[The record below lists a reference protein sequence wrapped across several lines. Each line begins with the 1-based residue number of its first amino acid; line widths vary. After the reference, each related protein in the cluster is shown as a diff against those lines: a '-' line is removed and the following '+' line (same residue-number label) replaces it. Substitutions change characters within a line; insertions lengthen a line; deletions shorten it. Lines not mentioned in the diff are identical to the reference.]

1 MAAAK
6 TYGIAGIPYT
16 YPEYESMEVDGNKA
30 VLHFKNADSGLTPND
45 VLEGFEVA
53 GADQVFY
60 PATANEVW
68 NDRTVVVSSDK
79 VEKIEAVRY
88 NFKNFAVG
96 KVFDMMGMP
105 LVPFRTDDWN
115 H

>member
-1 MAAAK
+1 
-6 TYGIAGIPYT
+6 
-16 YPEYESMEVDGNKA
+16 
-30 VLHFKNADSGLTPND
+30 
-45 VLEGFEVA
+45 
-53 GADQVFY
+53 
-60 PATANEVW
+60 
-68 NDRTVVVSSDK
+68 VVVSSDK